1 MDRQGGVG
9 EEGVGVDGLER
20 VGGVDCQEG
29 VGGEGS
35 KSSN

>member
-1 MDRQGGVG
+1 MDRPGGVG

-20 VGGVDCQEG
+20 VGGVDCRGG
-29 VGGEGS
+29 VGGEES

>member
-1 MDRQGGVG
+1 MDGQGGVR

-20 VGGVDCQEG
+20 VGGVDCWGG
-29 VGGEGS
+29 VGGGES